1 MPLAGTRR
9 HNALSD
15 PHAYER
21 TAPPIIESEFLQ
33 SNNRGAVQNDVPLV
47 HNNHCVHVYL
57 DVYILSLHVLLEHAR
72 L

>member
-1 MPLAGTRR
+1 MKTPVTHLTRQ
-9 HNALSD
+9 A
-15 PHAYER
+15 
-21 TAPPIIESEFLQ
+21 
-33 SNNRGAVQNDVPLV
+33 PLV